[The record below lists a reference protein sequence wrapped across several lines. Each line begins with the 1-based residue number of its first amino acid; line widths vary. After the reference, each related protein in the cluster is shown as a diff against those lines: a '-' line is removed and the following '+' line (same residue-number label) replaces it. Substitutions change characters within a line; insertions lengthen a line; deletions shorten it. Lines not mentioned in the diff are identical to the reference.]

1 MRLPVFLAVF
11 LALFL
16 GLSVSMAAAPATP
29 PQPIERQQINEWEAE
44 IGYVAITRVRDT
56 LYLSGIACSGADMK
70 AAVTQC
76 YRTAEKLLA
85 KYGASSERIVK
96 ETVYTTDIDAL
107 KKCIPDRKTFFKD
120 GKYPAA
126 TWVDVRR
133 LFEPAHLLEVDLIV
147 QL

>member
-1 MRLPVFLAVF
+1 MRFSVFM
-11 LALFL
+11 AL
-16 GLSVSMAAAPATP
+16 LSCSVATAAETATP
-29 PQPIERQQINEWEAE
+29 SRPIERQQINEWEAE
-44 IGYVAITRVRDT
+44 IGYVAITRVGDT

-70 AAVTQC
+70 AAVNQC

-85 KYGASSERIVK
+85 RFGASSERIVK
-96 ETVYTTDIDAL
+96 ETVYTTDIEAL
-107 KKCIPDRKTFFKD
+107 KRCIPDRKTFFKD

-126 TWVDVRR
+126 TWVEVRR

>member
-1 MRLPVFLAVF
+1 MRSKLPLVL
-11 LALFL
+11 L
-16 GLSVSMAAAPATP
+16 LSLSAVSMGAETPAQSAPI
-29 PQPIERQQINEWEAE
+29 QRQQINDWESE
-44 IGYVAITRVRDT
+44 IGYVAITRVGDT

-70 AAVTQC
+70 TAVGQC

-85 KYGASSERIVK
+85 KYGASTERIVK
-96 ETVYTTDIDAL
+96 ETVYTTDIEAL

-126 TWVDVRR
+126 TWVEVRR
-133 LFEPAHLLEVDLIV
+133 LFEPRHLLEVDLIV

>member
-1 MRLPVFLAVF
+1 MRFSVFM
-11 LALFL
+11 AL
-16 GLSVSMAAAPATP
+16 LSCSVATAAEAATP
-29 PQPIERQQINEWEAE
+29 SQPIERQQINEWEAE
-44 IGYVAITRVRDT
+44 IGYVAITRVGDT

-70 AAVTQC
+70 TAVGQC

-85 KYGASSERIVK
+85 KYGASTERIVK
-96 ETVYTTDIDAL
+96 ETVYTTDIEAL

-126 TWVDVRR
+126 TWVEVRR
-133 LFEPAHLLEVDLIV
+133 LFEPRHLLEVDLIV